1 VFSPR
6 RYLRLF
12 AVPQALSSPC
22 ASGLSSQR
30 EHPVLAYP
38 AAPRGGSPRDT
49 VIVIELMGD
58 AFDLTMGQL
67 SFVPAKI
74 VREAMVNRIIEAA
87 DQGVAMWSS

>member
-1 VFSPR
+1 
-6 RYLRLF
+6 
-12 AVPQALSSPC
+12 
-22 ASGLSSQR
+22 
-30 EHPVLAYP
+30 
-38 AAPRGGSPRDT
+38 
-49 VIVIELMGD
+49 MGD